1 MSDIHHYNKTENI
14 TLKLNDY
21 DGQREQPLHPSS
33 IIELTSSDRLYWV
46 FKVTSIDWIIPLGIH
61 VQYAFVY
68 LLEISLNFG
77 TNAAVRMFSG
87 NSRR

>member
-1 MSDIHHYNKTENI
+1 MMSRENSPYIHHLSLSLYHLI
-14 TLKLNDY
+14 D
-21 DGQREQPLHPSS
+21 H
-33 IIELTSSDRLYWV
+33 IEF
-46 FKVTSIDWIIPLGIH
+46 FKVTAIHCIIPLGIH

>member
-1 MSDIHHYNKTENI
+1 MSNIQYYNKTENCKI
-14 TLKLNDY
+14 KWLWWAERTALI
-21 DGQREQPLHPSS
+21 S
-33 IIELTSSDRLYWV
+33 IIYHWAYIMIDYIEF
-46 FKVTSIDWIIPLGIH
+46 FKVTGIDWIIPLGIH

>member
-1 MSDIHHYNKTENI
+1 MTSRENSPYIHHLSLSLHHLI
-14 TLKLNDY
+14 DY
-21 DGQREQPLHPSS
+21 
-33 IIELTSSDRLYWV
+33 IEF
-46 FKVTSIDWIIPLGIH
+46 FKVTGIDRINPLGIH

-77 TNAAVRMFSG
+77 TSAAVRMFSG